1 MATVRCPECGYVFRK
16 ESALREH
23 VQLYHPD
30 AQPEQPAPEPEA
42 QELLPPATPEQAG
55 WYPDPSGQAGNRYR
69 DGTRWVDTTIP
80 PDRPVKDRW
89 IVLGYVGAV
98 LFPIAGLIIGTY
110 LVTKGVRGHGFAA
123 IAISIVIVAA
133 TLLIDLDPGSLL
145 TSRVP

>member
-1 MATVRCPECGYVFRK
+1 MATLRCPECGWVFRK
-16 ESALREH
+16 EDALEEH
-23 VQLYHPD
+23 LQLYHPD
-30 AQPEQPAPEPEA
+30 RAATLGIEPPPPPEPAAE
-42 QELLPPATPEQAG
+42 G
-55 WYPDPSGQAGNRYR
+55 
-69 DGTRWVDTTIP
+69 
-80 PDRPVKDRW
+80 PVKQRW
-89 IVLGYVGAV
+89 IVLAYVGAV